1 MSGAGD
7 GRAARRGTRRSYS
20 SGARGLPG
28 RVPLGVATMA
38 TPRRTPPRRLA
49 LLAALALA
57 VLAAPA
63 LYLAGRSG
71 DEAATGPGGPAPAG
85 PGEQLL
91 VLAEFGPTVDEIFL
105 VPAGDPSDRTSVARV
120 EHASG
125 WGIHPAPEMAG
136 AIAAYTVLPPDARPE
151 RDSPAE
157 LWLLDVESGE
167 RTRLARDADLLA
179 APALARDGAAVVYRT
194 STGDE
199 QSLVRVDLQSRSRRV
214 LHTAR
219 TPFGLFPVALTP
231 GGDLLFSEI
240 SSDGTVLHAVPLE
253 GGEPRSLFRASAHI
267 ARDWR
272 LSPDGTALSYL
283 APVPLTERIVH
294 RLHVAALAPGAAP
307 AQPAP
312 GGDLAS
318 EQYGPVWRPRE
329 NAITVGGEAASRAA
343 GAVTLPLT
351 GSGGPTELAA
361 PPAGFDVPLGW
372 SPDGRVLAV
381 RSFGGRN
388 AADPGAESV
397 ALVDG
402 SGARRAVPARAQL
415 IFLGWWTYD

>member
-1 MSGAGD
+1 M
-7 GRAARRGTRRSYS
+7 
-20 SGARGLPG
+20 
-28 RVPLGVATMA
+28 PLGVATMA

-49 LLAALALA
+49 FLAALALA

-71 DEAATGPGGPAPAG
+71 DEPAAGPGGAVPAG

-91 VLAEFGPTVDEIFL
+91 VLAEFGPAVDEIFL
-105 VPAGDPSDRTSVARV
+105 VPARDPSDRTPVASV

-125 WGIHPAPEMAG
+125 WGIHPAAEMAG
-136 AIAAYTVLPPDARPE
+136 ALAAYTVLPPDARPE

-179 APALARDGAAVVYRT
+179 APALSRDGAAVVYRT
-194 STGDE
+194 SGGGE
-199 QSLVRVDLQSRSRRV
+199 QSLVRVDVQSRSRRV

-219 TPFGLFPVALTP
+219 TAFGLFPVALTP
-231 GGDLLFSEI
+231 GGELLFSEI
-240 SSDGTVLHAVPLE
+240 SGEGTVLSAVPLD

-283 APVPLTERIVH
+283 APVPLAERVVH

-307 AQPAP
+307 VQPDA
-312 GGDLAS
+312 GGGGAG
-318 EQYGPVWRPRE
+318 EQYGPVWRPGGG
-329 NAITVGGEAASRAA
+329 AVTVGGEAASSAT
-343 GAVTLPLT
+343 GAVTLLL
-351 GSGGPTELAA
+351 SGPGGATELAA

-372 SPDGRVLAV
+372 SPDGRILAV
-381 RSFGGRN
+381 RSFDGRN
-388 AADPGAESV
+388 STDPGAESY

-402 SGARRAVPARAQL
+402 SGARRAVPARSQL
-415 IFLGWWTYD
+415 LFLGWWTGD